1 MLLMGSWVDLTL
13 LKKEPCTSR
22 YVSRKTEIERGI
34 RNQPG
39 GRTQPRDE
47 QQDSFLIKILETRTL
62 VLR

>member
-1 MLLMGSWVDLTL
+1 MQ
-13 LKKEPCTSR
+13 
-22 YVSRKTEIERGI
+22 TEIERI

-39 GRTQPRDE
+39 GRTQARDE